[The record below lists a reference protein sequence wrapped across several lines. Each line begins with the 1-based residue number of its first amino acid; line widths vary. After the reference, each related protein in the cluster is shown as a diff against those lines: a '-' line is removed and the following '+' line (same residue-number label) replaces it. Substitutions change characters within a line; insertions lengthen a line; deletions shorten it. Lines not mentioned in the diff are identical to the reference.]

1 MLFMTKFLI
10 SALPLILQLSCLSTA
25 LPARSNTTI
34 GYTNTTVNE
43 DSQSTTHKPN
53 TTTSS
58 ANSTTQYDTQII
70 TQSSS
75 SWWFPNLDHASGT
88 VRDYVPFLSTPDYP
102 VYKSVAGGD
111 SAAFRNAL
119 YADGPNGDRD
129 NLWLAGQPRV
139 VYLAP
144 GTYVLDSTL
153 YLDTDTVIV
162 GDASNPPTIRAA
174 AGFQGDYL
182 ICGGQGGDT
191 ASGGE
196 LHFSVMIK
204 NVILDT
210 KPNAA
215 QSGFI
220 ALSWRVAQNTAL
232 VNVKIQMPTNAHTG
246 IWMGQGSAVSVGDV
260 KFYQGSIGM
269 HYAGLQQ
276 ATLKKMEFH
285 GCTIGIQIDNGFTIN
300 VHAPVFDTVGFPI
313 VLNSGGPWV
322 SIIDAVS
329 TNSGTFFTSNVGYP
343 NFMLENISQ
352 SPGNSP
358 VAVVDGQTR
367 IKARTSVDTF
377 VHGNTY
383 GANPI
388 YQTEPQIKRV
398 TRPSAL
404 APGGKYPVLTAPQ
417 YPHATAG
424 DVINLK
430 NPNRNGGFHLY
441 GDGSSDDTAALQ
453 GALKHAAAHGKIA
466 FLPYGIYRVYK
477 TITIPVGTRLVG
489 NAWSTISGFGSAFN
503 DESRPTPVV
512 RIGVPG
518 AVGTAV
524 VQDMRFTVGEALPG
538 AIILQVNMAGH
549 QPGDVALYNSLI
561 TVGGTRDTQ
570 LSCSSEANCK
580 AAYLGLHL
588 STTSSAYI
596 ENFWSWLAD
605 HASDS
610 SNVQTR
616 TAGKGG
622 IFIEATKGTW
632 LAGVASEH
640 WWLYQFSF
648 SRARNIFMS
657 LIQSET
663 NYNQGTNAAVAPP
676 APFTAR
682 PKDPAFAWCNAGDAD
697 CPMGA
702 AQFYDGGDSIFQYG
716 AASWNFFGG
725 EEATMN
731 VIRKSPTNLHL
742 YGLCDHDAKYIMR
755 LPDGTRFGNDGNDGF
770 GGSWGSVVAEY
781 STAAA

>member
-1 MLFMTKFLI
+1 MTRSLI
-10 SALPLILQLSCLSTA
+10 YGLYIYLQLTRFSDALPVLSN
-25 LPARSNTTI
+25 NTVAS
-34 GYTNTTVNE
+34 TNTTVN
-43 DSQSTTHKPN
+43 DSKKLTTEA
-53 TTTSS
+53 TS
-58 ANSTTQYDTQII
+58 A
-70 TQSSS
+70 
-75 SWWFPNLDHASGT
+75 WWFPNLDHTSGT
-88 VRDYVPFLSTPDYP
+88 VRDYVPFLRTPDYP
-102 VYKSVAGGD
+102 VYKSVSSGN
-111 SAAFRNAL
+111 SAAFRKAL

-129 NLWLAGQPRV
+129 NFWLAGQPRV

-144 GTYVLDSTL
+144 GTYVLDSTI
-153 YLDTDTVIV
+153 YLDTDTVII
-162 GDASNPPTIRAA
+162 GDAANPPTIRAA
-174 AGFQGDYL
+174 AGFSGDYL

-204 NVILDT
+204 NIVLDT
-210 KPNAA
+210 SSNSAKTD
-215 QSGFI
+215 FV

-232 VNVKIQMPTNAHTG
+232 ANVKIQMPSNAHTG

-260 KFYQGSIGM
+260 KFYQGSVGM

-285 GCTIGIQIDNGFTIN
+285 GCTTGIRIDNGFTVN
-300 VHAPVFDTVGFPI
+300 VHAPIFDTVGFPI

-322 SIIDAVS
+322 SVIDAIS

-352 SPGNSP
+352 SAGNSP
-358 VAVVDGQTR
+358 VVVVGGQTK
-367 IKARTSVDTF
+367 IKYQTSVGTY
-377 VHGNTY
+377 VYGNTY

-388 YQTEPQIKRV
+388 YQTDPQIKSV
-398 TRPSAL
+398 PRPASL
-404 APGGKYPVLTAPQ
+404 APGGKYPALTAPQ
-417 YPHATAG
+417 YHYAVAG
-424 DVINLK
+424 DVVNLK
-430 NPNRNGGFHLY
+430 NPKRNGGFHLY
-441 GDGSSDDTAALQ
+441 GDGSTDDTSALQ
-453 GALKHAAAHGKIA
+453 GALNFAASQGKIA
-466 FLPYGIYRVYK
+466 YLPYGIYRVYK
-477 TITIPVGTRLVG
+477 TVTIPVGTRLIG
-489 NAWSTISGFGSAFN
+489 NAWSTISGFGPAFK
-503 DESRPTPVV
+503 DESKPTPIV
-512 RIGVPG
+512 RVGAPG
-518 AVGTAV
+518 AVGKAV
-524 VQDMRFTVGEALPG
+524 IQDMRFTVGEALPG

-549 QPGDVALYNSLI
+549 QPGDVAIFNSLL

-596 ENFWSWLAD
+596 DNFWSWLAD

-610 SNVQTR
+610 SNVRTR

-622 IFIEATKGTW
+622 IFVEARKGTW

-640 WWLYQFSF
+640 WWLYQFNF
-648 SRARNIFMS
+648 NNAKNIFMS

-663 NYNQGTNAAVAPP
+663 NYNQGTNAVVTPP
-676 APFTAR
+676 SPFVAR
-682 PKDPAFAWCNAGDAD
+682 PKDPAFAWCHGEANSSDSD
-697 CPMGA
+697 CPMGP
-702 AQFYDGGDSIFQYG
+702 AQFYDGGDSIFQYA

-725 EEATMN
+725 EETTMN

-755 LPDGTRFGNDGNDGF
+755 LPDGSRFGNGPNDGF
-770 GGSWGSVVAEY
+770 GGSWGTVVAEY

>member
-1 MLFMTKFLI
+1 MTKSFLYGL
-10 SALPLILQLSCLSTA
+10 SFSLQLSRLSTA
-25 LPARSNTTI
+25 LPARHNIAIRYTNATSDDDIGRSVAASNATTNSA
-34 GYTNTTVNE
+34 NTTVKYN
-43 DSQSTTHKPN
+43 SQLTAQTT
-53 TTTSS
+53 
-58 ANSTTQYDTQII
+58 
-70 TQSSS
+70 S
-75 SWWFPNLDHASGT
+75 SWWFPNLDHTSGT
-88 VRDYVPFLSTPDYP
+88 VRDYVPFLSTPNYP
-102 VYKSVAGGD
+102 VYKSVSSGD
-111 SAAFRNAL
+111 SATFRNAL

-144 GTYVLDSTL
+144 GTYVLDSTI
-153 YLDTDTVIV
+153 YLDTDTVII
-162 GDASNPPTIRAA
+162 GDAANPPTIQAA
-174 AGFQGDYL
+174 ARFQGDYL
-182 ICGGQGGDT
+182 ICGGQGGDS
-191 ASGGE
+191 ALGGE

-215 QSGFI
+215 NSDFV

-232 VNVKIQMPTNAHTG
+232 VNVKIQMPLNAHTG

-260 KFYQGSIGM
+260 KFYHGRIGM

-285 GCTIGIQIDNGFTIN
+285 GCTTGIQIDNGFTIN

-322 SIIDAVS
+322 SVVDAVA
-329 TNSGTFFTSNVGYP
+329 THSGTFFTSNVGYP

-352 SPGNSP
+352 SPGSSP
-358 VAVVDGQTR
+358 MAVVGGQEK
-367 IKARTSVDTF
+367 ISARTSLDTF
-377 VHGNTY
+377 VYGNTY
-383 GANPI
+383 GASPI
-388 YQTEPQIKRV
+388 YQTDPQIKKV
-398 TRPSAL
+398 PRPAAL

-417 YPHATAG
+417 YPAATAG

-430 NPNRNGGFHLY
+430 NPNRNGGFRLY
-441 GDGSSDDTAALQ
+441 GDGSSDDTSALQ
-453 GALKHAAAHGKIA
+453 GALNHAASQGKIA

-489 NAWSTISGFGSAFN
+489 NAWSTISGFGPAFR
-503 DESRPTPVV
+503 DESKPTPIV

-549 QPGDVALYNSLI
+549 QPGDVAVFNSLI

-570 LSCSSEANCK
+570 LSCSSEVNCK

-596 ENFWSWLAD
+596 DNFWSWLAD

-610 SNVQTR
+610 SAVQTR

-648 SRARNIFMS
+648 SRAKNIFMS

-663 NYNQGTNAAVAPP
+663 NYNQGTNAAVTPP

-682 PKDPAFAWCNAGDAD
+682 PKDPAFAWCHAGDSN

-742 YGLCDHDAKYIMR
+742 YGLCDHDTKYIMR
-755 LPDGTRFGNDGNDGF
+755 LPDGSRFGNDGNDGF
-770 GGSWGSVVAEY
+770 GGGWGTVVAEF